1 MSNWHILFNSYSSW
15 FILSFAPRLVLM
27 RCTTRSEVVF
37 LERSFYFRGFLVL
50 QIRVITEETL
60 KCPVGK
66 VPIKSLFSSSKHSL
80 FSKACL
86 FPAIGF
92 AFEISA
98 SYRRVTRQIGAWRIS
113 KEQKGAIIFLL
124 AHMVIK
130 GWVQCSQSCSL
141 IAHRSAL
148 YLSHT

>member
-37 LERSFYFRGFLVL
+37 LERSFYFRGFPVL
-50 QIRVITEETL
+50 QIHVITEETL

-98 SYRRVTRQIGAWRIS
+98 SYRRVTRQRVP
-113 KEQKGAIIFLL
+113 EEFLKNKRSHYIL
-124 AHMVIK
+124 TGSCGNYV
-130 GWVQCSQSCSL
+130 WVQC
-141 IAHRSAL
+141 
-148 YLSHT
+148 